1 MPHIVNERSHETFL
15 RYLVGSGENILRVDL
30 IKYLPL
36 LLMITVLG
44 IVYYY
49 YYHYF
54 WIGLFINIS
63 IKTFTIFE
71 SLISVLDILLFFF
84 FGYRNETNFFF
95 KDTFSSS

>member
-36 LLMITVLG
+36 LFVIAMLG
-44 IVYYY
+44 IVYYF
-49 YYHYF
+49 YHYF

-71 SLISVLDILLFFF
+71 SLISV
-84 FGYRNETNFFF
+84 
-95 KDTFSSS
+95 

>member
-1 MPHIVNERSHETFL
+1 M
-15 RYLVGSGENILRVDL
+15 RYLVGIGENILRVDL

-36 LLMITVLG
+36 LFVIAVLG

-63 IKTFTIFE
+63 IKTFTSFE
-71 SLISVLDILLFFF
+71 SLISVLDVLLFFF
-84 FGYRNETNFFF
+84 LVTEIKLKFF
-95 KDTFSSS
+95 

>member
-1 MPHIVNERSHETFL
+1 M
-15 RYLVGSGENILRVDL
+15 RYLVGIGENILRVDL

-36 LLMITVLG
+36 LFVIAVLG

-63 IKTFTIFE
+63 IKTFTSFE
-71 SLISVLDILLFFF
+71 SLFSVLDVLLFFF
-84 FGYRNETNFFF
+84 LVTEIKLKLKTGSVTLI
-95 KDTFSSS
+95 T